1 MASISNFLGT
11 PPARSFPAPGSWR
24 RPDTHFLEALKSGWY
39 RALFRIQSDIAMHTE
54 HFFRSKGMLSTML
67 PITTTSISS
76 PMGLGSDSLPVSV
89 TLDGKETYLADSMQ
103 FMLEYAV
110 RMNGKGA
117 FYIMPSFRGE
127 VPDAR
132 HLNQFYHSEAE
143 ICGGLEDVVALVSEY
158 VVYLARNLLET
169 AREDLSKIAVDGLQ
183 HIESLVARG
192 NAIPAV
198 RFADAVNELGMDPRY
213 VDVRHEGF
221 VTISNLGERMLID
234 RYGGPVWLTNMPSLS
249 VPFYQADEDS
259 DDRYSRTADLLMGIG
274 ETVGA
279 GERHVTEAG
288 LRAALDRRHVASEP
302 YQWYLD
308 MKRVQPIRTSGF
320 GMGVERFV
328 CWLAGHD
335 DIRDCQVLP
344 RLYGVDIIP

>member
-1 MASISNFLGT
+1 MASVILSEFS
-11 PPARSFPAPGSWR
+11 PAAECPAPGSWR
-24 RPDTHFLEALKSGWY
+24 RPATHFLEAMQSEWY
-39 RALFRIQSDIAMHTE
+39 RTIFQLQSDIAMHTE
-54 HFFRSKGMLSTML
+54 GFFRGRGMLSTML

-110 RMNGKGA
+110 RLNDKGA

-143 ICGGLEDVVALVSEY
+143 ICGGLEEVVTLVSDY
-158 VVYLARNLLET
+158 VHFLAKNLLET
-169 AREDLSKIAVDGLQ
+169 SHDHLLKIGVGGID
-183 HIESLVARG
+183 HIKAFVADEGR
-192 NAIPAV
+192 IPSV
-198 RFADAVNELGMDPRY
+198 RFSDAVAQLGMDPQF
-213 VDVRHEGF
+213 VEVRKEGF
-221 VTISNLGERMLID
+221 ATITNLGERQLISN
-234 RYGGPVWLTNMPSLS
+234 YGGPVWLTNMPSLS
-249 VPFYQADEDS
+249 VPFYQADEQNNV
-259 DDRYSRTADLLMGIG
+259 YSRTADLLMGIG

-279 GERHVTEAG
+279 GERHATEDEV
-288 LRAALDRRHVASEP
+288 RQALERRHVAAEP

-320 GMGVERFV
+320 GMGVERFI

>member
-1 MASISNFLGT
+1 MTSVVGVAKAEQRGGC
-11 PPARSFPAPGSWR
+11 AAPGSWR
-24 RPDTHFLEALKSGWY
+24 RPATHFLEAMQSDWY
-39 RALFRIQSDIAMHTE
+39 RAIFHLQSDIALHTE
-54 HFFRSKGMLSTML
+54 RFFRGQGIPSTML

-110 RMNGKGA
+110 RLNGKGA

-143 ICGGLEDVVALVSEY
+143 ICGGLEDVVDLVSQY
-158 VVYLARNLLET
+158 VHHLAEGLLET
-169 AREDLSKIAVDGLQ
+169 SREQLLIIATEGID
-183 HIESLVARG
+183 HIEA
-192 NAIPAV
+192 
-198 RFADAVNELGMDPRY
+198 FADAGGNIPSVRFSDAVEQLKMDPRF
-213 VDVRHEGF
+213 VEVRPEGF
-221 VTISNLGERMLID
+221 ATITNSGEREIIS

-249 VPFYQADEDS
+249 VPFYQADEENS
-259 DDRYSRTADLLMGIG
+259 DYSLTADLLMGIG

-279 GERHVTEAG
+279 GERHTTEAEV
-288 LRAALDRRHVASEP
+288 LAALERRHVGADP
-302 YQWYLD
+302 YRWYLD
-308 MKRVQPIRTSGF
+308 MKRTRPLHTSGF
-320 GMGVERFV
+320 GMGVERFI

-335 DIRDCQVLP
+335 DIRDCQILP
-344 RLYGVDIIP
+344 RLYGVDIVP

>member
-1 MASISNFLGT
+1 MASAVNALKAERIGSC
-11 PPARSFPAPGSWR
+11 SAPGSWR
-24 RPDTHFLEALKSGWY
+24 RPATHFLEAMQSDWY
-39 RALFRIQSDIAMHTE
+39 RAIFHLQSDIALHTE
-54 HFFRSKGMLSTML
+54 RFFRGRGVPSTML

-110 RMNGKGA
+110 RLNGKGA

-143 ICGGLEDVVALVSEY
+143 ICGGLEDVIDLVSQY
-158 VVYLARNLLET
+158 VHCLARGLLET
-169 AREDLSKIAVDGLQ
+169 SREQLLMIATNGVG
-183 HIESLVARG
+183 HIEDFVAGGG
-192 NAIPAV
+192 NIPSV
-198 RFADAVNELGMDPRY
+198 RFSDAVEQLGMDPRF
-213 VDVRHEGF
+213 VEIKPEGF
-221 VTISNLGERMLID
+221 ATITSSGERQIITH
-234 RYGGPVWLTNMPSLS
+234 YGGPVWLTNMPSLS
-249 VPFYQADEDS
+249 VPFYQADEENGN
-259 DDRYSRTADLLMGIG
+259 YSRTADLLMGIG

-279 GERHVTEAG
+279 GERHATESEV
-288 LRAALDRRHVASEP
+288 LAALERRHVAADP
-302 YQWYLD
+302 YSWYLE
-308 MKRVQPIRTSGF
+308 MKRARPLLTSGF
-320 GMGVERFV
+320 GMGVERFI

-344 RLYGVDIIP
+344 RLYGVDIVP